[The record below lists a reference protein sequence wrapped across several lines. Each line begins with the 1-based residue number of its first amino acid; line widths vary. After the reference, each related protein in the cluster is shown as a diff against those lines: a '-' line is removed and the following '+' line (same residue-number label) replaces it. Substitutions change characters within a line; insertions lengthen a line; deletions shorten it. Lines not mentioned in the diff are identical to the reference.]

1 MHLNLLTSS
10 IRSTFAVL
18 LSCFFLAQLPPAQKQ
33 GAGGPPSG
41 AAIKSTAIVVNMYAI
56 VEGRHGRLIPDLSKN
71 DFELTEDG
79 AEKKIDYFSRET
91 NAPLSVGILVDTSAS
106 QDRLLATE
114 QSASKSFLGSVLRH
128 DDQAFVMHFDVDV
141 ELLQDFTNAA
151 EKLGRAIDTV
161 KINQTGHSIVAEDAG
176 VSRGGTRLY
185 DAVYLAS
192 NELMKARYG
201 RKVLVLVTDGEDQG
215 SKIDLQG
222 SVKAAEKANVIVYSI
237 VVSDAD
243 LYALLDL
250 KYHGDSSVRK
260 LSRETGG
267 RTIRVKSIQ
276 EIGSAFNQISQ
287 ELHSQ
292 YLLGYSPTNVRHDG
306 SFRRIHVKIRGRE
319 YMARTRTGYYDSK
332 D

>member
-1 MHLNLLTSS
+1 MPLNLLTSS

-18 LSCFFLAQLPPAQKQ
+18 ISCFFLAQLPPAQKQ
-33 GAGGPPSG
+33 GAGVPPSG
-41 AAIKSTAIVVNMYAI
+41 AAIRSTAVVVNMYAI
-56 VEGRHGRLIPDLSKN
+56 VEGRHGRLISDLSKN

-79 AEKKIDYFSRET
+79 AEQKIDYFSRET
-91 NAPLSVGILVDTSAS
+91 NAPLSLGILVDTSPS
-106 QDRLLATE
+106 QERLLATE
-114 QSASKSFLGSVLRH
+114 QAASKSFLSSVLRE

-141 ELLQDFTNAA
+141 ELLQDFTNAP
-151 EKLGRAIDTV
+151 EKLGHAIDTA
-161 KINQTGHSIVAEDAG
+161 KINQTGHSIVGEDAG
-176 VSRGGTRLY
+176 ASRGGTRLY

-192 NELMKARYG
+192 NELMKTRYG
-201 RKVLVLVTDGEDQG
+201 RKALVLVTDGEDQG
-215 SKIDLQG
+215 SKIDLQA
-222 SVKAAEKANVIVYSI
+222 SVEAAEKANVIVYSI

-243 LYALLDL
+243 LYALFDL

-292 YLLGYSPTNVRHDG
+292 YLLGYSPSNARHDG
-306 SFRRIHVKIRGRE
+306 SFRRIQVKIRGHE
-319 YMARTRTGYYDSK
+319 YAARTRTGYYDSK